1 MNFSGKSVG
10 TRKTQGIFWELTA
23 TEILSDPNKT
33 TYANSFA
40 LYVLNEYYLD
50 FHDLSALKMATT
62 LFSFLEKKSYDPL
75 TNGYQ
80 EDFSHNW

>member
-1 MNFSGKSVG
+1 MNARYLWSFSHCCRILQDKSL
-10 TRKTQGIFWELTA
+10 TESFLASLKTA
-23 TEILSDPNKT
+23 ANVLS
-33 TYANSFA
+33 
-40 LYVLNEYYLD
+40 EYYLD

>member
-23 TEILSDPNKT
+23 TETLSDPNKT
-33 TYANSFA
+33 TYANIFA
-40 LYVLNEYYLD
+40 LYVLSEYYLD

-75 TNGYQ
+75 TNVYQ